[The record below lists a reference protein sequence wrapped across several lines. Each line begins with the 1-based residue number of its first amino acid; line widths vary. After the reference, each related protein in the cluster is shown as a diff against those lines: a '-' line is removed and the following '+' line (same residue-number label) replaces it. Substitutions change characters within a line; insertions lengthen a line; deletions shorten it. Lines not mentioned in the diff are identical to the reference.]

1 MAVKSAM
8 DAFEAACK
16 ESTQAHPLAP
26 GDIVLVNN
34 RIAFMADLRL
44 VRRMKRSPVG
54 CSVSMASK
62 PPALSHPNGSQVAR
76 KFFFYK

>member
-44 VRRMKRSPVG
+44 VRRMSEVPLAAPYLWLRNRQP
-54 CSVSMASK
+54 
-62 PPALSHPNGSQVAR
+62 
-76 KFFFYK
+76 

>member
-1 MAVKSAM
+1 M

-34 RIAFMADLRL
+34 RICLHVRSEVGEEYGAKSRWLLRTYGL
-44 VRRMKRSPVG
+44 DTTSLEP
-54 CSVSMASK
+54 SQLQS
-62 PPALSHPNGSQVAR
+62 GSTHNL
-76 KFFFYK
+76 FP